1 MAADQPVLGQREAR
15 RPANPLPSEGASA
28 PWAASDRPRP
38 SDATEAGV
46 RLHAALA
53 DVEAIPR
60 TLQAHDDEIRAAL
73 IVLRQAIRAQDDF
86 LHAVAHDLRNPLA
99 AIRGQVQLLQRRAG
113 RFDLPSI
120 EAERLVGPLV
130 AIDGAVSR
138 TAELID
144 RLLDASWRL
153 GDLDDS
159 D

>member
-1 MAADQPVLGQREAR
+1 
-15 RPANPLPSEGASA
+15 
-28 PWAASDRPRP
+28 
-38 SDATEAGV
+38 
-46 RLHAALA
+46 
-53 DVEAIPR
+53 VEAIPR

-144 RLLDASWRL
+144 HLLDASWRL